1 MLRHR
6 ADLALAAGL
15 TILGFGLTLDGT
27 IWATL
32 LIGAVTLPVAWR
44 HRAPLAASLAFA
56 AGSVISAI
64 PTFDQTRCGVA
75 IPAALLIVFTL
86 GVQANRAAAWTGL
99 AAVLAGLTFLL
110 FTDPVL
116 DAGAAFFLPLAA
128 AIWLAGRWV
137 RVRARRS
144 AELADR
150 TAELAA
156 TKQKRADFAVDIE
169 RARLATV
176 VDATLR
182 ERLGTIRELIAA
194 EAAFQDIEQEARMA
208 LNEVRGLLG
217 ALRSVDA

>member
-15 TILGFGLTLDGT
+15 TILGFGLTLDST
-27 IWATL
+27 VVATL
-32 LIGAVTLPVAWR
+32 LIPTVTLPVAWR

-56 AGSVISAI
+56 AGSVVSAI

-86 GVQANRAAAWTGL
+86 AVHTDRAAAWTGL
-99 AAVLAGLTFLL
+99 AAVLAGLGFLL

-116 DAGAAFFLPLAA
+116 DAGAAFVLPLAA
-128 AIWLAGRWV
+128 GFWLAGRWV
-137 RVRARRS
+137 RVRARLS
-144 AELADR
+144 AELAER
-150 TAELAA
+150 TVELAA
-156 TKQKRADFAVDIE
+156 TRQKRADFAVDIE
-169 RARLATV
+169 RARLASV

-182 ERLGTIRELIAA
+182 ERLGRIRELVAA
-194 EAAFQDIEQEARMA
+194 EAAFQDIEQEARTA